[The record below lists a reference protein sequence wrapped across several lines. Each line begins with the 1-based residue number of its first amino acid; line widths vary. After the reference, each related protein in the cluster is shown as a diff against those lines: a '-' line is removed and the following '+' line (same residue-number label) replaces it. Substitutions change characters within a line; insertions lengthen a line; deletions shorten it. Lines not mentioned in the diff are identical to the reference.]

1 MHVLLELRKQAAHK
15 DLGFAIRGSHFVNQG
30 DFGTQ
35 ITICLTKML
44 NRTALLTLNQH
55 FDRAVRELE
64 QLQNSCN
71 GTDAIQGVFARIVV
85 SRILLSQQQNLL
97 VARHRSL
104 KGLDRL
110 LASHEQWDHH
120 VRINHNIA
128 QWQERQFDGCLHDFA
143 STAAIRP

>member
-1 MHVLLELRKQAAHK
+1 
-15 DLGFAIRGSHFVNQG
+15 
-30 DFGTQ
+30 
-35 ITICLTKML
+35 ML
-44 NRTALLTLNQH
+44 DRTALLTLNQH
-55 FDRAVRELE
+55 FNRAVREFE
-64 QLQNSCN
+64 QLQDSCN
-71 GTDAIQGVFARIVV
+71 GADPIQSVFAWIIV